1 MSQGDARVLS
11 PQSSRDELK
20 DEIRVRGIDMV
31 GVIDA
36 CKIANGIYST
46 GEMGTIIKEQPLII
60 RTGDGL
66 ITLTGCAHP
75 GIVEIVSKAVGS
87 LCLRRIS
94 PVTRRQNGDAI
105 NRMRSARL
113 RSAAYHTL

>member
-75 GIVEIVSKAVGS
+75 GIVEIVSKAVG
-87 LCLRRIS
+87 LFGG
-94 PVTRRQNGDAI
+94 PVRCVLGGFHLLHDGRTE
-105 NRMRSARL
+105 MRSIA
-113 RSAAYHTL
+113 